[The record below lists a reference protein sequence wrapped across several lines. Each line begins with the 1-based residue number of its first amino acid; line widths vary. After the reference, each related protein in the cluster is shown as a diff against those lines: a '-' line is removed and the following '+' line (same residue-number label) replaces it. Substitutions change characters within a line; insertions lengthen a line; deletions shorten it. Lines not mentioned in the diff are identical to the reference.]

1 MQKEVVVSKMEIATR
16 RGAIEDKAQM
26 SQVRHHS
33 LNAIISV
40 NRPVRA
46 KLRGALG
53 SHSPWLP
60 LGR

>member
-1 MQKEVVVSKMEIATR
+1 MEIATR

-33 LNAIISV
+33 INAIISV